1 MIKQVFK
8 LLPDQYENFYLGNEV
23 QSTSGVVLQLNL
35 NNFTVTVTTTSG
47 SIELEKDKYIV
58 EISNK
63 YVVVKDIEDMFD
75 DDQIDSVATNEEIID
90 LVDSLFE

>member
-1 MIKQVFK
+1 MLKQVFK
-8 LLPDQYENFYLGNEV
+8 LYPDQYENFYLGNEV
-23 QSTSGVVLQLNL
+23 QSTSGVILQLNL
-35 NNFTVTVTTTSG
+35 NNFTVTVTTASG

-63 YVVVKDIEDMFD
+63 YVAVKDIEDMFD
-75 DDQIDSVATNEEIID
+75 ADQIDSVATNEEIID